1 MVNDGQKRAPP
12 SGQACRAEIPSPR
25 RSFDRVTTSDRAMDS
40 DAPTRSPWGGG
51 KNKHHRQKKKPRR
64 FPAGAFYQI
73 VRPNLPVALSAEGQ
87 GNGVLILQLVGCKR
101 LARRTGRSNGAN
113 DTRILLVDTGPGNVS
128 RERQVLD
135 RGPAGD
141 ETHRADG
148 EVRVTTR
155 HTGNAAEH
163 ATSTTGAADRGL
175 GQGTELGLGV
185 STVDRGVPVGVPVVG
200 VRTAEAPGLDRFLL
214 AARDEHGVRSIGE
227 ADALVGNA
235 GAAKHRVA
243 AAREVLEV
251 VAGRTVGVDALD
263 V

>member
-1 MVNDGQKRAPP
+1 MVQRRPEPRASVGAGVQRRDPLSPTQLRSGHDERSSNGQ
-12 SGQACRAEIPSPR
+12 R
-25 RSFDRVTTSDRAMDS
+25 RSNAVAM
-40 DAPTRSPWGGG
+40 GGG

-64 FPAGAFYQI
+64 FPAGAFYQ
-73 VRPNLPVALSAEGQ
+73 VVGPNLPVALSAEEQ

-101 LARRTGRSNGAN
+101 LTRRTGRSNGAN
-113 DTRILLVDTGPGNVS
+113 DTRILLVDTGPGNLS

-200 VRTAEAPGLDRFLL
+200 VRTAEAPGL
-214 AARDEHGVRSIGE
+214 
-227 ADALVGNA
+227 
-235 GAAKHRVA
+235 
-243 AAREVLEV
+243 
-251 VAGRTVGVDALD
+251 
-263 V
+263 